1 MSKTEKLE
9 LKHHKDFHGIQFQ
22 DFNVKE
28 RNLVFALC
36 YKLMNQESNLL
47 EFDVKEIARISNY
60 TPTKAG
66 DNIYKSLEETYKRIK
81 NASIVV
87 KKENG
92 VKHFVLFTVFE
103 TFEDKGLVKIR
114 VNDEYRYL
122 LNQVAKPFTIQ
133 DVLEYTSLGSGY
145 SQLMYSFLKEWEKS
159 KNIEFKIDK
168 FRELLGIPKGYR
180 ISEIDKFV
188 LAPIFRE
195 LPEFFPNLKLEK
207 IKTGRSVTSLKFTW
221 SGKVE
226 KIASQKKYD
235 VIDIV
240 EISDKLNKSIEK
252 VKKNRFIA
260 PLLTI
265 DNIEILVEMFQEK
278 DLIKGLNWSYREIK
292 QEIKSLNYLIK
303 SIKTGMEQKEK
314 KLVVKTVPE
323 VVQEQEIKE
332 EILKENNLDLEK
344 DQELKITEI
353 EKITKDEYEELY
365 KKFLQ
370 EQNTEHNLL
379 TRKGFD
385 IANKNKYEIIENKK
399 QKIQEELVSSIYKIF
414 MVENKL
420 EESLESKKLFDEY
433 LEKNYILTND
443 FESKEEWNNFL
454 EFQDEVLNKEGYLT
468 TKELNQDLTY
478 DEYKE
483 HLESETED
491 DYNSLGEVLLSN
503 ESLKENF
510 QEQKTPL
517 NDETLLEEIKIR
529 EQFSELFKNR
539 EDYNLAWLK
548 NQIELEELKQILNK
562 KKNKTE
568 VKKLENIE
576 IEKLL
581 SKKGTPLKGGALVA
595 RLEKIARDEN
605 IKIQYKDKIIGE

>member
-1 MSKTEKLE
+1 MNDIVKYHNDMNKVNLASFSTKELDLFFSICFKLKEMGTDEIKISFNDIKFLIGEKNNP
-9 LKHHKDFHGIQFQ
+9 KRVKFHIDNLNKKLAQLNYQFEISP
-22 DFNVKE
+22 NVFE
-28 RNLVFALC
+28 R
-36 YKLMNQESNLL
+36 
-47 EFDVKEIARISNY
+47 
-60 TPTKAG
+60 
-66 DNIYKSLEETYKRIK
+66 
-81 NASIVV
+81 
-87 KKENG
+87 
-92 VKHFVLFTVFE
+92 FVLFTNF
-103 TFEDKGLVKIR
+103 TSNYNDNSLTIK
-114 VNDEYRYL
+114 VNSKFGYL
-122 LNQVAKPFTIQ
+122 LNNLIGNFTKFDLIEF
-133 DVLEYTSLGSGY
+133 VNLKSSY
-145 SQLMYSFLKEWEKS
+145 SKNMFKFLKQWESIKI
-159 KNIEFKIDK
+159 KEFKIDE
-168 FRELLGIPKGYR
+168 FRELLNIPKGFTISKIDER
-180 ISEIDKFV
+180 ILK
-188 LAPIFRE
+188 PIMDE
-195 LPEFFPNLKLEK
+195 LPQYFSNLKLEK

-226 KIASQKKYD
+226 KISLQKND
-235 VIDIV
+235 VIDII
-240 EISDKLNKSIEK
+240 EISDKLNKVIEK
-252 VKKNRFIA
+252 GKKNRFIV

-332 EILKENNLDLEK
+332 EIIKENKLDLEK

-353 EKITKDEYEELY
+353 EKIKITKDEYEELY
-365 KKFLQ
+365 KKYLEKQKTNHTPFM
-370 EQNTEHNLL
+370 
-379 TRKGFD
+379 RKTFD
-385 IANKNKYEIIENKK
+385 ISNKDKYEIIENKK

-483 HLESETED
+483 HLENETED

>member
-1 MSKTEKLE
+1 MNDIVKYHNDMNKVNLASFSTKELDLFFSICFKLKE
-9 LKHHKDFHGIQFQ
+9 MGTDEIKISFNDIKFLIGEENNPKRVKFYIDNLNKKLAQLNYQFEISP
-22 DFNVKE
+22 NVFE
-28 RNLVFALC
+28 R
-36 YKLMNQESNLL
+36 
-47 EFDVKEIARISNY
+47 
-60 TPTKAG
+60 
-66 DNIYKSLEETYKRIK
+66 
-81 NASIVV
+81 
-87 KKENG
+87 
-92 VKHFVLFTVFE
+92 FVLFTNF
-103 TFEDKGLVKIR
+103 TSNYNDNSLTIK
-114 VNDEYRYL
+114 VNSKFGYL
-122 LNQVAKPFTIQ
+122 LNNLIGNFTKFDLIEF
-133 DVLEYTSLGSGY
+133 VNLKSSY
-145 SQLMYSFLKEWEKS
+145 SKNMFKFLKQWESIKV
-159 KNIEFKIDK
+159 KEFKIDE
-168 FRELLGIPKGYR
+168 FRELLNIPKGFTISKIDER
-180 ISEIDKFV
+180 ILK
-188 LAPIFRE
+188 PIMDE
-195 LPEFFPNLKLEK
+195 LPQYFSNLNLQK

-226 KIASQKKYD
+226 KIASQKKVD
-235 VIDIV
+235 VIDII
-240 EISDKLNKSIEK
+240 EISDKLNKVIEK
-252 VKKNRFIA
+252 VKQNRFIK
-260 PLLTI
+260 PLLII

-278 DLIKGLNWSYREIK
+278 DLIKGLNWSYKEIK

-323 VVQEQEIKE
+323 IVQEQEIKE

-353 EKITKDEYEELY
+353 EKVTKDEYEELY

-568 VKKLENIE
+568 IKKLENIE
-576 IEKLL
+576 TEKLL